1 MIEVDQFA
9 VLRKLRNRMGCDSF
23 SALSRKLGSDESAI
37 SRIKLYRTAIP
48 PSVILNAAT
57 VLDVSPKK
65 LMSDVGIPEDYFFER
80 RRGHQC

>member
-1 MIEVDQFA
+1 MTEVDQFA
-9 VLRKLRNRMGCDSF
+9 VLRKLRNRLGCDSF
-23 SALSRKLGSDESAI
+23 SALSRKLGSDESAM

-65 LMSDVGIPEDYFFER
+65 LMADVGLPENYFLEK
-80 RRGHQC
+80 RRGSE